1 MFWREGRFIAPTLA
15 LRVCVATVFA
25 ALLVSFSPVLAQ
37 ADVVDDIK
45 ALLKQAQKE
54 NRKGHTDEAEKIYR
68 KVIAANPNNT
78 DAQLA
83 LAYLLVKQRRIREAY
98 DLSFNIAK
106 AQPSNARA
114 FAVLGTTFLVAGRF
128 KEARTCFLNALNM
141 SRKEDLAW
149 AGLGLVDF
157 YENRIDNSVSNL
169 EEATFREPD
178 EPDYQYTLGQVCAR
192 AERYKE
198 AADAYQRFLLISND
212 LDDERRARI
221 KGLVSFLNYLGAREE
236 LYNTDGA
243 DQTTVPVSLVGNR
256 PVIKVKING
265 RKEPLNFVLDTGS
278 GISVISQKTAQQ
290 LKIYPVSRGG
300 FARGIGGDG
309 KFAIIY
315 GFVREMGIGDVKI
328 RNVPVYLREFH
339 GANEDIDGY
348 IGLSLISKFL
358 TTIDYGSQ
366 TFALTKRSA
375 DPPSPED
382 EDLALPLRLT
392 SSGFLSGEVKLEGV
406 DDTFNFIVDTGA
418 SVSVISD
425 QLAGLQ
431 EVSRFE
437 QGERMRVVGSAG
449 ITEDVH
455 SFLLPKVT
463 FGSHSRQG
471 VAAIALDLDLI
482 NEASGFQQAGIL
494 GGNFLRNYKLT
505 FDFKNSRVTF
515 IPITK

>member
-1 MFWREGRFIAPTLA
+1 MNQIISIRWARFA
-15 LRVCVATVFA
+15 LGPRG
-25 ALLVSFSPVLAQ
+25 
-37 ADVVDDIK
+37 I
-45 ALLKQAQKE
+45 
-54 NRKGHTDEAEKIYR
+54 
-68 KVIAANPNNT
+68 
-78 DAQLA
+78 
-83 LAYLLVKQRRIREAY
+83 
-98 DLSFNIAK
+98 
-106 AQPSNARA
+106 
-114 FAVLGTTFLVAGRF
+114 
-128 KEARTCFLNALNM
+128 
-141 SRKEDLAW
+141 
-149 AGLGLVDF
+149 
-157 YENRIDNSVSNL
+157 
-169 EEATFREPD
+169 
-178 EPDYQYTLGQVCAR
+178 
-192 AERYKE
+192 KE
-198 AADAYQRFLLISND
+198 AADAYQRFLIISND
-212 LDDERRARI
+212 LDDDRRARI
-221 KGLVSFLNYLGAREE
+221 KGLVNFLNYLGAREQ
-236 LYNTDGA
+236 LYNTEGA

-256 PVIKVKING
+256 PIIKVKING

-278 GISVISQKTAQQ
+278 GISVLSDKTARR
-290 LKIYPVSRGG
+290 LKIYPVSQGG

-315 GFVREMGIGDVKI
+315 GFVHEMEIGDVKI
-328 RNVPVYLREFH
+328 RNVPVYIREFH
-339 GANEDIDGY
+339 ATNEDIDGY

-358 TTIDYGSQ
+358 TTIDYGNQ

-375 DPPSPED
+375 DPPSAED

-437 QGERMRVVGSAG
+437 QEEKMRVIGSAG

-494 GGNFLRNYKLT
+494 GGNFLRNYRLT

-515 IPITK
+515 VPITK